1 MLVLVLPF
9 EVAFFV
15 ADLLHLFL
23 VVLLHL
29 STTLLH
35 IVLLL
40 VVESQVIAQE
50 HLILDGLLFI
60 DGYGGNGG
68 FMKM

>member
-15 ADLLHLFL
+15 ADLLHLLL
-23 VVLLHL
+23 VALLHL
-29 STTLLH
+29 SATLLH

-50 HLILDGLLFI
+50 HLILVTFAHDLLDGLLFI
-60 DGYGGNGG
+60 DR
-68 FMKM
+68 